1 MEKEEH
7 FSDIY
12 KENKDKIYR
21 ICCFYARD
29 DEDRKDLFQD
39 VLTNIW
45 RGLDLFEGRSK
56 ISTWIYRIAVNTSM
70 AYFKNQNREINK
82 REVIG
87 QEISYSYDNP
97 SNENEQEAINRLH
110 QAISNLNKMEKAIV
124 SLMLEDVSQREIA
137 HILGFTENNIRVKI
151 HRIKKRLKSIL
162 KPEVHG
168 Y

>member
-1 MEKEEH
+1 
-7 FSDIY
+7 
-12 KENKDKIYR
+12 
-21 ICCFYARD
+21 
-29 DEDRKDLFQD
+29 
-39 VLTNIW
+39 
-45 RGLDLFEGRSK
+45 
-56 ISTWIYRIAVNTSM
+56 M

-82 REVIG
+82 RELIG
-87 QEISYSYDNP
+87 REISYSYDNS

-151 HRIKKRLKSIL
+151 HRIKERLKSIL